1 MSIKTNAGNIDRML
15 LLLRMLATAIVVL
28 DAMIERLAAAANR
41 KVFMA
46 ERMLLLLRILMLLLE
61 E

>member
-1 MSIKTNAGNIDRML
+1 ML
-15 LLLRMLATAIVVL
+15 LLLRMLATAIAVL
-28 DAMIERLAAAANR
+28 DAMIECLAAAANR

-46 ERMLLLLRILMLLLE
+46 ERMLILLRILMLLE